1 MAFLF
6 KNILSVR
13 KFRVVAVLAFLA
25 LGENALGQDND
36 NVPSSLPPDSLSQEE
51 NDNALYQI
59 ELLRFERWAIAN
71 TEELTDPLLLKEV
84 VRLKKEAET
93 FAENQDFNLA
103 LIWMETIWDLLEPTR
118 SSNLASPDDLNLDAV
133 IDEVLLSPPAK
144 FRWSRELSTGID
156 VWRQEFQF
164 TFFEGDSTFLDGSG
178 NPYSGVRTTFEYT
191 PNSRRSIQALTNF
204 KYSRDYLAGDLEI
217 RFRNPLGQ
225 SSMWR
230 LENRFEGSSFYRDF
244 DVKYLQNRSTL
255 AFDLRR
261 LGPFS
266 LDLKEEFLL
275 RNYADSN
282 NSYPNYH
289 GNMINGI
296 VKLHTNPGS
305 YLGVGYRNIVR
316 LHPDF
321 GVNDYI
327 ENRFEFSWYQTFG
340 KELSFNFEND
350 LQFRDYTDAPTD
362 TIFQDF
368 VEDYFRGQVKIPF
381 TSSLGA
387 EIESSITYRDYG
399 ILSVSFPDHLLW
411 EIEPRLYVKIG
422 SLLQIAAGG
431 YYSALNNQNR
441 EPATSATDA
450 TSILFEDYYMYGPTL
465 LLDFF
470 QINGIIF
477 NVQQSFLWQRYP
489 NSRRSNTNLALYAD
503 RQIYSILLFLT
514 WNISPRWRLTVLANM
529 DDDHSRHQE
538 SSDSN
543 NTLIGLE
550 LNYSF

>member
-1 MAFLF
+1 MAFWVKKIPKCKNF
-6 KNILSVR
+6 K
-13 KFRVVAVLAFLA
+13 VVAVLAFVA
-25 LGENALGQDND
+25 LGENASGQDSY
-36 NVPSSLPPDSLSQEE
+36 NVASSFSPDSLSQEE

-59 ELLRFERWAIAN
+59 AMLRFERWAIAN
-71 TEELTDPLLLKEV
+71 TEELADPLLLKEV
-84 VRLKKEAET
+84 VRLKKEAEA
-93 FAENQDFNLA
+93 FAENQDFDLA

-118 SSNLASPDDLNLDAV
+118 APDFTNPEDLKPYLISD
-133 IDEVLLSPPAK
+133 DVLLNPPAK
-144 FRWSRELSTGID
+144 FRWTKELSTGID
-156 VWRQEFQF
+156 IWRQEFQF

-178 NPYSGVRTTFEYT
+178 NPYSAVRTTFEYT
-191 PNSRRSIQALTNF
+191 PTSRRSIQALTNF

-230 LENRFEGSSFYRDF
+230 LDNRFEGSSFYRDF
-244 DVKYLQNRSTL
+244 DVKYFQNRSTL

-266 LDLKEEFLL
+266 IDLKEEFLL

-282 NSYPNYH
+282 SSYPNYYN
-289 GNMINGI
+289 NMLNGT
-296 VKLHTNPGS
+296 VKFPTNLGS
-305 YLGVGYRNIVR
+305 YLGAGYTNLIR

-321 GVNDYI
+321 DVNDYV
-327 ENRFEFSWYQTFG
+327 EHRLELSWYQTLG
-340 KELSFNFEND
+340 HELNFNLEND

-362 TIFQDF
+362 TIFQDY

-381 TSSLGA
+381 TSVLGS
-387 EIESSITYRDYG
+387 EIESSITYRDYD
-399 ILSVSFPDHLLW
+399 ILNVSFPDYLLW

-422 SLLQIAAGG
+422 QQWQIAAGG
-431 YYSALNNQNR
+431 YYSALNNQTR
-441 EPATSATDA
+441 VPVASATDA
-450 TSILFEDYYMYGPTL
+450 VSILFEDYYMYGPTFL
-465 LLDFF
+465 IDFF

-477 NVQQSFLWQRYP
+477 NLQQSFLWQRYP

-503 RQIYSILLFLT
+503 RQIYSILFFLT
-514 WNISPRWRLTVLANM
+514 WNISRWRLTALANM
-529 DDDHSRHQE
+529 DDDRSRHQE

-543 NTLIGLE
+543 NTLVGLE